1 MTQQSYFCVFLL
13 RKWKL
18 VFRQNLYMN
27 IYSNFIYNNLKA
39 ETIQQSFNEWMDKQ
53 TALQP
58 YNKNLLSN
66 IKE

>member
-27 IYSNFIYNNLKA
+27 IYSNFIYNNLKPG
-39 ETIQQSFNEWMDKQ
+39 TTQQSFNEWMDKQ

>member
-27 IYSNFIYNNLKA
+27 IYSNFIYNNLKP

>member
-27 IYSNFIYNNLKA
+27 IYSNFIYNNLKP
-39 ETIQQSFNEWMDKQ
+39 ETTQQSFNEWMDKQ

>member
-18 VFRQNLYMN
+18 VFTQNLYMN
-27 IYSNFIYNNLKA
+27 IYSNFIYNNLKP
-39 ETIQQSFNEWMDKQ
+39 ETTQQSFHEWMDKQ

-66 IKE
+66 VKE